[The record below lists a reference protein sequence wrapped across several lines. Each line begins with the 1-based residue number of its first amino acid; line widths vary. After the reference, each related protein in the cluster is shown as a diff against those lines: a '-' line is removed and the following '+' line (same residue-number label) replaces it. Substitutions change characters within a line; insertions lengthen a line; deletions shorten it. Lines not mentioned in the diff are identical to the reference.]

1 MKGIIIFPRP
11 SSLELLFIVVGKL
24 LGMIEN
30 ISPRSN
36 TRAELALRPGCQG
49 LCQIFVIALT

>member
-1 MKGIIIFPRP
+1 M
-11 SSLELLFIVVGKL
+11 VVGRL

-30 ISPRSN
+30 RPPSSN
-36 TRAELALRPGCQG
+36 ASAELASGPGCQG